1 MDLYNSTINEIIE
14 LIKGR
19 SPRVWDYDPIKAW
32 RDLGRSELV
41 LERDSAFEL
50 GGTYLPASNCTCVT
64 TDKGLI
70 EGDKIYLVGKDLKE
84 IRQDTSFAR
93 IAILEVNAIS
103 GEDQEAFRTIRDMEF
118 VKYHV
123 HPDGYMMRV
132 SPENQREQ
140 VRVAKEAVR
149 RGISFENIGANY
161 ITKYKENKL
170 IDKVALIFVTEDKA
184 LCKELEKTA
193 GKVNAITLTLN
204 HIMDGLS
211 TDCSICSFKPVCD
224 EVEGLKELHFAKG
237 EAPMN
242 LGKQ

>member
-1 MDLYNSTINEIIE
+1 MDLYNNTIKEIKKAIE
-14 LIKGR
+14 DH
-19 SPRVWDYDPIKAW
+19 SPKIWDYDPNKTW
-32 RDLGRSELV
+32 KDTGRSELV

-50 GGTYLPASNCTCVT
+50 GGTLLPASNCTCVT
-64 TDKGLI
+64 TEKGLI

-93 IAILEVNAIS
+93 IAILEVSDIS

-118 VKYHV
+118 IKYHV
-123 HPDGYMMRV
+123 HPEGYMMRV

-149 RGISFENIGANY
+149 KGMSFENIGANY
-161 ITKYKENKL
+161 IKKYKENKL
-170 IDKVALIFVTEDKA
+170 VSKVTLIFVTEDKA
-184 LCKELEKTA
+184 FCKELEKTA

-211 TDCSICSFKPVCD
+211 TDCSICSFKAVCD
-224 EVEGLKELHFAKG
+224 EVEGMKELHFAKG

-242 LGKQ
+242 LEK

>member
-1 MDLYNSTINEIIE
+1 MELYNSTIKELKKQIE
-14 LIKGR
+14 DH
-19 SPRVWDYDPIKAW
+19 SPKVWDYDPKKAW
-32 RDLGRSELV
+32 KDLGRNELI

-50 GGTYLPASNCTCVT
+50 GGTFLPASNCTCVT

-70 EGDKIYLVGKDLKE
+70 EGDRIYLVGKDLKE
-84 IRQDTSFAR
+84 IRQDTPFAR
-93 IAILEVNAIS
+93 IAILEVNDIS
-103 GEDQEAFRTIRDMEF
+103 GDDQEAFRTIRDMEF

-123 HPDGYMMRV
+123 HPDGYMLRV

-161 ITKYKENKL
+161 ISKYKENKL
-170 IDKVALIFVTEDKA
+170 IDKVTLIFVTENRD

-193 GKVNAITLTLN
+193 GKVNSITLTLN

-211 TDCSICSFKPVCD
+211 TDCSICSFKAVCD
-224 EVEGLKELHFAKG
+224 EVEGMKELHFAKG
-237 EAPMN
+237 EAPMD
-242 LGKQ
+242 LEKK

>member
-1 MDLYNSTINEIIE
+1 MELYNSTIKD
-14 LIKGR
+14 IKKLTEDHG
-19 SPRVWDYDPIKAW
+19 PRVWNYDPKKAW
-32 RDLGRSELV
+32 KDLGRSELV

-50 GGTYLPASNCTCVT
+50 GGNFLPASNCTCVT
-64 TDKGLI
+64 TEKELI
-70 EGDKIYLVGKDLKE
+70 EGDKIYLIGKDLKE

-93 IAILEVNAIS
+93 IAILEVNDIS
-103 GEDQEAFRTIRDMEF
+103 GDDQEAFRTIRDMEF

-149 RGISFENIGANY
+149 RGISFENIGANF
-161 ITKYKENKL
+161 ISKYKENKL
-170 IDKVALIFVTEDKA
+170 VDKVTLIFVTEEKP

-193 GKVNAITLTLN
+193 EKVNAITLTLN

-211 TDCSICSFKPVCD
+211 TDCSVCSFKSVCD
-224 EVEGLKELHFAKG
+224 EVEGMKELHFAKG
-237 EAPMN
+237 AGPMN
-242 LGKQ
+242 LDKK

>member
-1 MDLYNSTINEIIE
+1 M
-14 LIKGR
+14 
-19 SPRVWDYDPIKAW
+19 
-32 RDLGRSELV
+32 
-41 LERDSAFEL
+41 

-132 SPENQREQ
+132 SPRI
-140 VRVAKEAVR
+140 KESR
-149 RGISFENIGANY
+149 SE
-161 ITKYKENKL
+161 
-170 IDKVALIFVTEDKA
+170 
-184 LCKELEKTA
+184 
-193 GKVNAITLTLN
+193 
-204 HIMDGLS
+204 
-211 TDCSICSFKPVCD
+211 
-224 EVEGLKELHFAKG
+224 
-237 EAPMN
+237 
-242 LGKQ
+242 

>member
-19 SPRVWDYDPIKAW
+19 SPGIWDYDPKKAW
-32 RDLGRSELV
+32 KDLGRSELV

-242 LGKQ
+242 LGK

>member
-14 LIKGR
+14 LIKDR
-19 SPRVWDYDPIKAW
+19 SPGIWDYDPKKAW
-32 RDLGRSELV
+32 KDLGRSELV

-242 LGKQ
+242 LGK